1 MVQNVT
7 PIKKFRE
14 FYECEFSH
22 YSDSIFFYIDN
33 PNDWDI
39 DNDFTMPKNL
49 TKQSK
54 NDEQQSRNQSR
65 NSRKQS
71 KKTGKN
77 HDQRI
82 DRLARNCTKIT
93 Q

>member
-1 MVQNVT
+1 MVQNLT

-49 TKQSK
+49 TESEK
-54 NDEQQSRNQSR
+54 NANNQSRNQSR

-71 KKTGKN
+71 RKTGKN
-77 HDQRI
+77 DEYRT
-82 DRLARNCTKIT
+82 DRLARNLAKIT
-93 Q
+93 E

>member
-1 MVQNVT
+1 MVQNLL

-54 NDEQQSRNQSR
+54 NDEHQSTRNY
-65 NSRKQS
+65 RKS
-71 KKTGKN
+71 ARKTGKN
-77 HDQRI
+77 HDHRI
-82 DRLARNCTKIT
+82 DRLTKNCTKIN

>member
-1 MVQNVT
+1 MVKNLT

-39 DNDFTMPKNL
+39 DNDFTMPKL

-54 NDEQQSRNQSR
+54 IDENQSIR
-65 NSRKQS
+65 NHRKPTR
-71 KKTGKN
+71 KTGKN
-77 HDQRI
+77 HDHRI
-82 DRLARNCTKIT
+82 DRLAKNRTKIN